1 MGKGFLAWW
10 IGGVWERIKTEK
22 VRKSLGQQPG
32 KETGG
37 PQCLSG
43 AFYRVN
49 TVGSLF
55 IQEQF
60 RKSGWINSLQ
70 NPQHQINLFD

>member
-1 MGKGFLAWW
+1 M
-10 IGGVWERIKTEK
+10 V
-22 VRKSLGQQPG
+22 QQPG

-37 PQCLSG
+37 PQCLRG

-49 TVGSLF
+49 TVGGWF

-60 RKSGWINSLQ
+60 RKSGWLDKFFTESLAS
-70 NPQHQINLFD
+70 D